1 MAFDLAKNRINLL
14 GIEKLDFQEY
24 VVMFEYQYVNKD
36 KSRVW
41 QKDIMV
47 YENKDLSDLCKKI
60 PEYLVD
66 YVKQA
71 RAELEK

>member
-14 GIEKLDFQEY
+14 NITQITDDTYAIG
-24 VVMFEYQYVNKD
+24 FEYQYINHD

-41 QKDIMV
+41 QKDILV
-47 YENKDLSDLCKKI
+47 FDDTFLDELHDAISDR
-60 PEYLVD
+60 LVD
-66 YVKQA
+66 YVTQA